1 MRKLSN
7 KDRKL
12 IAEAKR
18 VAKAFFKEKWFCNE
32 TQNLKNISTVG
43 AALILKDGKI
53 FSGPNIYHSYSSGA
67 SICAEYTAVA
77 KAYSEGH
84 REIDTIVAYRYKNKN
99 KQSILPPCGQ
109 CRELLRLFGNP
120 WVIIE
125 KQNKI
130 TKEKL
135 SNLLPY

>member
-1 MRKLSN
+1 MKKLSN
-7 KDRKL
+7 KDRAL

-18 VAKAFFKEKWFCNE
+18 TAKIFIKEKWFCNE

-43 AALILKDGKI
+43 AALISKSGKI
-53 FSGPNIYHSYSSGA
+53 FSGPNIRHPYSSGA
-67 SICAEYTAVA
+67 SICAEYTAIA

-84 REIDTIVAYRYKNKN
+84 REIDTIVAYWHKNKN
-99 KQSILPPCGQ
+99 KQGILPPCGQ
-109 CRELLRLFGNP
+109 CRELLRIFGNP

-135 SNLLPY
+135 NDLLPY